1 MNTDYLKALADERFQ
16 TIANMATA
24 QALLE
29 RENDRLKLEI
39 EFLHQELA
47 DAREKLR
54 VIGNSQMV
62 SLSVLAG
69 VLPEV
74 FDELAR
80 IAGASVPER
89 KDRNE

>member
-1 MNTDYLKALADERFQ
+1 MTEDE
-16 TIANMATA
+16 M
-24 QALLE
+24 
-29 RENDRLKLEI
+29 KLEI
-39 EFLHQELA
+39 EFLRQELA

-69 VLPEV
+69 VMPDV

-80 IAGASVPER
+80 IAGV
-89 KDRNE
+89 K